1 MAPSDQACT
10 SVGSKFFECSEN
22 DYSFNY
28 SFPEHIF
35 ARSAKKNFLL
45 RSTKNVLRNTKNMLR
60 SDPGAPKTCSGTQSH
75 ALSLSKFPGSLPNPT
90 KSCSGAP
97 HCSKTC
103 SGADVTSGALPIGPQ
118 SKVMARITHTQVQI
132 APYTLSCIPNLW
144 ESAVPEMLLSFH
156 IGATPC

>member
-1 MAPSDQACT
+1 MGGTLSANFAKLPLLGGVERRPIGAQMHLSLACVAV

-22 DYSFNY
+22 NY

-103 SGADVTSGALPIGPQ
+103 SGADVTSGALPIGP
-118 SKVMARITHTQVQI
+118 
-132 APYTLSCIPNLW
+132 
-144 ESAVPEMLLSFH
+144 
-156 IGATPC
+156 

>member
-1 MAPSDQACT
+1 MLRRAPWRSWGPCQHYRKSSHLHHEGFGWVPP

-22 DYSFNY
+22 NY

-103 SGADVTSGALPIGPQ
+103 SGADVTSGALPIIR
-118 SKVMARITHTQVQI
+118 SLDRAK
-132 APYTLSCIPNLW
+132 
-144 ESAVPEMLLSFH
+144 
-156 IGATPC
+156 